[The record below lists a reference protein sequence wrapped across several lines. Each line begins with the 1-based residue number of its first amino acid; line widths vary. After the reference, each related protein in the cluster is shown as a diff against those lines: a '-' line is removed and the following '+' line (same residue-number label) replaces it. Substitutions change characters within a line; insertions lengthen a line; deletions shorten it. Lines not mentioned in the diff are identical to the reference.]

1 MNRMAQRRDITDE
14 KVSAELASMVET
26 VPNLERLYL
35 LTFADTSAVGPGVW
49 TVWKGTL
56 LAELYRRTLE
66 YLVRQRP
73 LIALTDIELSQRL
86 RPMILEALGS
96 RGTAADVDAFLDV
109 MPARYLM
116 ITPPGQSAIH
126 IGLLHTAHHTP
137 VALHAEQHLS
147 AGFSSVTI
155 CTAARRGV
163 FSLIAGALSRNK
175 LNILSAQIYTSSTG
189 FALDTLQVETLER
202 KPVIDPQV
210 WRHVEADLCAALQ
223 DERHVAGILTQR
235 LSPRQERQLQVFATP
250 PYVVINNHG
259 SDSHTI
265 IEVQAQDRL
274 GLLYR
279 LTRLLYDHG
288 LDIALAKISTEG
300 NRAIDVFYVTDA
312 VGQKLATDTQIAAIR
327 QALLETLG
335 ATAA

>member
-1 MNRMAQRRDITDE
+1 
-14 KVSAELASMVET
+14 
-26 VPNLERLYL
+26 
-35 LTFADTSAVGPGVW
+35 
-49 TVWKGTL
+49 
-56 LAELYRRTLE
+56 
-66 YLVRQRP
+66 
-73 LIALTDIELSQRL
+73 
-86 RPMILEALGS
+86 
-96 RGTAADVDAFLDV
+96 
-109 MPARYLM
+109 
-116 ITPPGQSAIH
+116 
-126 IGLLHTAHHTP
+126 
-137 VALHAEQHLS
+137 LHAEQHLS
-147 AGFSSVTI
+147 AGFSSITV

-202 KPVIDPQV
+202 KPVTDPQV

-250 PYVVINNHG
+250 PSVVINNHG

-279 LTRLLYDHG
+279 LTRLFYEYG

-312 VGQKLATDTQIAAIR
+312 VGHKLATETQIAAIR
-327 QALLETLG
+327 QALLETLS
-335 ATAA
+335 ATAP